1 MATPINYGVSD
12 QALAQAAAKSY
23 AAQTGQSLDA
33 MKNEFNTKVAELG
46 ASIVS
51 GINPAERSVL
61 EKQVQDLGNR
71 YSQSLS
77 ATQGQYAFAQQQG
90 QATNLAVQSEL
101 AKAQDTARAL
111 AAQSLGQAG
120 APTTGGMTSAQLDAI
135 NAARQTGAAQ
145 LAYLG
150 GEAAVPAGMQIS
162 PGAGQL
168 GVSGISA
175 LSQQLSQ
182 NALLASQARSRAEL
196 ENSRTNLETSLQAQA
211 LSAAAARE
219 EAQREQLRTFEL
231 QGFRDLMNTQ
241 QSYNAKAAELTAAA
255 AASDSRSGQQKML
268 AQLELLR
275 KQEAITL
282 QNDLK
287 KISAQ
292 NRASGSQISASEKQA
307 IAIDNAYNVG
317 LGTKFGQTLVGN
329 INSIGGAYAIG
340 KDGTLGTGTKSL
352 FTPIRTGGNRNTVW
366 TYNNGI
372 LSVYEQGLG
381 QRNAPV
387 DVDTENIKTGLLAL
401 VGGVQSL
408 SPSVRMREF
417 EKGFAQFDKYQKAA
431 LQIIYNTDKAG
442 NASYYKTALNVN
454 TK

>member
-12 QALAQAAAKSY
+12 QALAQAAANTF

-120 APTTGGMTSAQLDAI
+120 APTIGGMTSAQLDAI

-231 QGFRDLMNTQ
+231 QGFRELLNARQAYDAKNAELL
-241 QSYNAKAAELTAAA
+241 AKAAS
-255 AASDSRSGQQKML
+255 SDTRSGKDKAL
-268 AQLELLR
+268 AELDFYR
-275 KQEAITL
+275 
-282 QNDLK
+282 
-287 KISAQ
+287 
-292 NRASGSQISASEKQA
+292 
-307 IAIDNAYNVG
+307 
-317 LGTKFGQTLVGN
+317 
-329 INSIGGAYAIG
+329 
-340 KDGTLGTGTKSL
+340 
-352 FTPIRTGGNRNTVW
+352 
-366 TYNNGI
+366 
-372 LSVYEQGLG
+372 
-381 QRNAPV
+381 
-387 DVDTENIKTGLLAL
+387 
-401 VGGVQSL
+401 
-408 SPSVRMREF
+408 
-417 EKGFAQFDKYQKAA
+417 QKAA
-431 LQIIYNTDKAG
+431 IDLKNSLASASASSRSPAVSQQANDLAALTIGSASRFGKVLSTAIANKPQSAPPATAKLTKAYAVTGVPGAFWMNGNIVNYNPKPTDPKSKVQSTNVSQLLNELSTQAGYALGANIPVQQLSASLSQSLARLNPLELNALKYVLGTSDPANLAQIIVSAG
-442 NASYYKTALNVN
+442 ISKPTSPTKT
-454 TK
+454 TKPKK